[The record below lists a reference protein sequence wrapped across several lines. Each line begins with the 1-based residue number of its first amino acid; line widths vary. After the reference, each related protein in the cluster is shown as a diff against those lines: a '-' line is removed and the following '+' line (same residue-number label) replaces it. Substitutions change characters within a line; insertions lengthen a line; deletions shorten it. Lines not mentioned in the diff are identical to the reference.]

1 MKYYLIGEKEFTT
14 LEEAKAYQSEFGGI
28 IMTRHRTA

>member
-1 MKYYLIGEKEFTT
+1 MKYYLIGDKEFNT
-14 LEEAKAYQSEFGGI
+14 LEEAEAYQKEFGGI